1 MAALFDCHLGDY
13 HHVSR
18 FHAELRR
25 VCGGACAARRGRGW
39 FATGHGTW
47 KITWRAWALVKTEL
61 MAVGRS
67 STYPLFIGV
76 AIWRC
81 ALVCFIPLHPY
92 REPLVVSQDSDMT
105 KMTADNL
112 GLLARGLAEI
122 GPRGGQE
129 GWRWILI
136 IEGIFVSVDSAVP
149 IYLGQS

>member
-1 MAALFDCHLGDY
+1 MLDSCKD
-13 HHVSR
+13 
-18 FHAELRR
+18 
-25 VCGGACAARRGRGW
+25 GADG
-39 FATGHGTW
+39 
-47 KITWRAWALVKTEL
+47 VD
-61 MAVGRS
+61 RS
-67 STYPLFIGV
+67 STYPLSTGV

-81 ALVCFIPLHPY
+81 ELVCFIPLHPY
-92 REPLVVSQDSDMT
+92 REPLVVSQDPDMT